1 MGPAAA
7 RRGAETGSIRGEGAL
22 DMLDHAAAETGY
34 QGEQLALEPVLRRE
48 GCPSSP
54 CRSEWF
60 LRGYRGVEH
69 SILCGVGYRGA
80 LCRARA
86 EADIA
91 AFVRAAG
98 GPHRR
103 ARQSLPL
110 RRGWTAATCCGW
122 PRPIP
127 MPGAISV
134 FSGGT
139 LLADA
144 RTKLP
149 GSGTDYPPRFPN
161 VVAAPE
167 ATIALVDAR
176 WKEYDIGEFL
186 PSPSDRYCRLLRG
199 GGAEIS

>member
-1 MGPAAA
+1 MAFY
-7 RRGAETGSIRGEGAL
+7 AEWGIVAL
-22 DMLDHAAAETGY
+22 YAEPG
-34 QGEQLALEPVLRRE
+34 
-48 GCPSSP
+48 
-54 CRSEWF
+54 
-60 LRGYRGVEH
+60 
-69 SILCGVGYRGA
+69 
-80 LCRARA
+80 A

-91 AFVRAAG
+91 AFVRENC
-98 GPHRR
+98 PE
-103 ARQSLPL
+103 ARIAVLFD
-110 RRGWTAATCCGW
+110 TAAQGLDGGDLLWLATADTDAG
-122 PRPIP
+122 RDIR
-127 MPGAISV
+127 

-149 GSGTDYPPRFPN
+149 GSWTDYPPRFPN
-161 VVAAPE
+161 VVAASE

>member
-1 MGPAAA
+1 MP
-7 RRGAETGSIRGEGAL
+7 E
-22 DMLDHAAAETGY
+22 
-34 QGEQLALEPVLRRE
+34 
-48 GCPSSP
+48 
-54 CRSEWF
+54 RS
-60 LRGYRGVEH
+60 RSCGGYRGVEH
-69 SILCGVGYRGA
+69 GILCGVGYRGA
-80 LCRARA
+80 LCRAGA

-91 AFVRAAG
+91 AFVRENC
-98 GPHRR
+98 PE
-103 ARQSLPL
+103 ARIAVLFD
-110 RRGWTAATCCGW
+110 TAAQGLDGGDLLWLATADTDAG
-122 PRPIP
+122 RDIR
-127 MPGAISV
+127 

-161 VVAAPE
+161 VVAASE

>member
-1 MGPAAA
+1 MC
-7 RRGAETGSIRGEGAL
+7 IR
-22 DMLDHAAAETGY
+22 DSFD
-34 QGEQLALEPVLRRE
+34 
-48 GCPSSP
+48 
-54 CRSEWF
+54 
-60 LRGYRGVEH
+60 
-69 SILCGVGYRGA
+69 
-80 LCRARA
+80 
-86 EADIA
+86 
-91 AFVRAAG
+91 
-98 GPHRR
+98 
-103 ARQSLPL
+103 
-110 RRGWTAATCCGW
+110 TAAQGLDGGDLLWLATADTDAG
-122 PRPIP
+122 RDIR
-127 MPGAISV
+127 

-161 VVAAPE
+161 VVAASE